1 MVVEASSLTCVLI
14 IANVSSIASI
24 FNISRGAAKSFS
36 FSITYKGLKMLR
48 GTNDVKIDLSRHRV
62 IFLLPTRVIKLQK
75 SSDVTANTQGSRG
88 INVCGGPPSNTPSS
102 EKVPLATT
110 LQQSTTAIQHL
121 QSSG

>member
-1 MVVEASSLTCVLI
+1 
-14 IANVSSIASI
+14 
-24 FNISRGAAKSFS
+24 
-36 FSITYKGLKMLR
+36 MLR

-88 INVCGGPPSNTPSS
+88 INVCGGPPSTTTTPSS